1 MKITNIQTYHIRP
14 RWMFLKI
21 ETDEGICG
29 WGEPLVEGRAD
40 TVRAAVLEW
49 KDFLIGRDPLKVEE
63 IWQSMYRG
71 AFYRGGPVLM
81 STMGRVLT
89 RRCGTFAASITT
101 PPFTAC
107 SMAA

>member
-1 MKITNIQTYHIRP
+1 MKITDIKLYTVPVRFL
-14 RWMFLKI
+14 FLKI

-63 IWQSMYRG
+63 IWAKHVSRG
-71 AFYRGGPVLM
+71 VL
-81 STMGRVLT
+81 SGRP
-89 RRCGTFAASITT
+89 RADEHDGRY
-101 PPFTAC
+101 
-107 SMAA
+107 

>member
-1 MKITNIQTYHIRP
+1 MKITDIKLYTVPVRFL
-14 RWMFLKI
+14 FLKI

-71 AFYRGGPVLM
+71 AIYRGGPVLM
-81 STMGRVLT
+81 STM
-89 RRCGTFAASITT
+89 AASA
-101 PPFTAC
+101 FELKR
-107 SMAA
+107 